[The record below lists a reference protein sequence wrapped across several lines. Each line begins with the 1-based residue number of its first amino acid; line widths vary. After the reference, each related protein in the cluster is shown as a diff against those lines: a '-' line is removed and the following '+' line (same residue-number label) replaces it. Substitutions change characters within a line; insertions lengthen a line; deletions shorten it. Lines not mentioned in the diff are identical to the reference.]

1 MNEGWPG
8 GLPVPID
15 VVNALPA
22 PLLLLNPEGGVAL
35 ANAAAELFLNVS
47 QEQLME
53 RGWESLFPD
62 DSPVIDLIHDSRHR
76 GQAIVAYDLLLGF
89 PGGRQQRVDLHT
101 GMLPDSGGW
110 LTVMLQS
117 RAAAT
122 LLDRQMEQYGA
133 ARSAIGVAAMLAHE
147 VKNPLS
153 GIRGAAQ
160 LLESSLDEEGRELTS
175 LIIAEVERVRSLID
189 RMEGFTDTRP
199 RAMLPENIHA
209 ILGHVRSL
217 VEKAPDA
224 GVQFQERYDPSLPF
238 VLCDRDALVQVF
250 LNLVKN
256 AVEASP
262 PAGTITLQTG
272 FRQGYRVRQPG
283 SGKRVSLPIEVCIID
298 EGPGPPPH
306 LADHLFEPFVSARAG
321 GTGLGLALV
330 AKQVAEH
337 GGLVEHD
344 RTGGRTV
351 FRVLLPAAPAAAA

>member
-1 MNEGWPG
+1 MNGGWPG
-8 GLPVPID
+8 GLPLPID

-22 PLLLLNPEGGVAL
+22 PLLLLSPEGRVAF
-35 ANAAAELFLNVS
+35 ANAAAELFLNAS
-47 QEQLME
+47 QEQLIE
-53 RGWESLFPD
+53 RGWQSLFPD
-62 DSPVIDLIHDSRHR
+62 DSPVIGLIDNSRTA
-76 GQAIVAYDLLLGF
+76 GQAIVAYDLLLEF

-101 GMLPDSGGW
+101 GMVPDAGGW

-117 RAAAT
+117 RAAAA
-122 LLDRQMEQYGA
+122 LLDRQMEQHGA

-160 LLESSLDEEGRELTS
+160 LLEASVDDDGRELTS
-175 LIIAEVERVRSLID
+175 LIIAEVERVRLLID

-217 VEKAPDA
+217 VEKAA
-224 GVQFQERYDPSLPF
+224 GVDVRFQERYDPSLPF
-238 VLCDRDALVQVF
+238 VLCDRNSLVQVF
-250 LNLVKN
+250 LNLMKN
-256 AVEASP
+256 AAEASP
-262 PAGTITLQTG
+262 ATGTVTLQTG

-283 SGKRVSLPIEVCIID
+283 SGKRVSLPIEVCVID

-306 LADHLFEPFVSARAG
+306 LADHLFDPFVSARAG

-337 GGLVEHD
+337 GGLVEHE
-344 RTGGRTV
+344 RNGGRTI
-351 FRVLLPAAPAAAA
+351 FRVLLPAATAA